1 MTLSTKPTVMKYPRF
16 AEIKTNI
23 ALDPS
28 FQVGS
33 YDEGRWTKTNQTMFI
48 ESIMMNMATQ
58 PIILVDISACLENCI
73 EGTADYKYFKGW
85 LDKGYEWISVD
96 GNNRSISIHD
106 FYNNKVRLHQRKRYQ
121 LEVAN
126 GRVVDFTLTP
136 DDCCYSNLPA
146 VLRTK
151 FDESEVSVVVV
162 TRATRQDLTDLFIRV
177 NSGVGL
183 NGAEKRNAIIS
194 LVSETVRSLATK
206 YSSVGE
212 SFMSHKSMTRLGFYE
227 SVTSWLVYYTHQDS
241 PVTIDN
247 GALDRAYACNSAAE
261 NNIVQFAQLAE
272 SLFKGI
278 SKSTGVFSRAK
289 MKRYNLHNFFFLFT
303 YLSDN
308 HYVVNDWDKFVLWFV
323 ESEISRC
330 NSNEVAYTN
339 SKGYTKVYEELTTD
353 EKYTILARLKILQR
367 DFLKSTLEDD
377 GVVISLD
384 ENRIATPKQR
394 YQLWERQ
401 GGYCP
406 LSEKWI
412 PLHEILDA
420 DKWQA
425 DHKLEHSRGG
435 KTEIENMQLV
445 WIESHRKKTGNF
457 LRNS

>member
-1 MTLSTKPTVMKYPRF
+1 MTLSTKPTVMKYPHF

-58 PIILVDISACLENCI
+58 PIILVNISACLENCI
-73 EGTADYKYFKGW
+73 EGTADYKYFKDW

-106 FYNNKVRLHQRKRYQ
+106 FYNDKVRLHLRKRYQ
-121 LEVAN
+121 VEVAN

-136 DDCCYSNLPA
+136 DDCYYSTIPDA
-146 VLRTK
+146 LRTK

-212 SFMSHKSMTRLGFYE
+212 SFMSQKSMTRLGFYE
-227 SVTSWLVYYTHQDS
+227 SVTSWLVHYTHQDS

-247 GALDRAYACNSAAE
+247 GALDRAYASNSAAE
-261 NNIVQFAQLAE
+261 NNIVPFAKLAE
-272 SLFKGI
+272 SVLKGI
-278 SKSTGVFSRAK
+278 SNSTGRFSRAK
-289 MKRYNLHNFFFLFT
+289 MKKYNLHNFFFLLT
-303 YLSDN
+303 YLDN
-308 HYVVNDWDKFVLWFV
+308 NNYDVKDWDKFVLWFV
-323 ESEISRC
+323 QSEISRC
-330 NSNEVAYTN
+330 NSQEIAYTN
-339 SKGYTKVYEELTTD
+339 SKGYVKVYEELTTD
-353 EKYTILARLKILQR
+353 ESNTIFARLKMLR
-367 DFLKSTLEDD
+367 HDFLESTLEDD
-377 GVVISLD
+377 GVVISKD
-384 ENRIATPKQR
+384 KNRIATPKQR
-394 YQLWERQ
+394 YQLWETQ
-401 GGYCP
+401 GGICP
-406 LSEKWI
+406 LSKKRI
-412 PLHEILDA
+412 PLDEILDA
-420 DKWQA
+420 NKWQA
-425 DHKLEHSRGG
+425 DHILEHSRGG

-445 WIESHRKKTGNF
+445 CIESHRQKTGDF
-457 LRNS
+457 LRVS